1 MSDSETASTGA
12 KKRKTDNLKIH
23 SFMLTFLG
31 FLMIIIFMVLIMNK
45 KMTPLTAL
53 VIVPVI
59 IALFAGFGPELGDMM
74 KNGVKEIAL
83 TGVMLIFAILY
94 FSLMIDTG
102 LFEPLVNIIL
112 KTVGDN
118 PVKTTIGTAILT
130 TLVSLDGD
138 GSSTY
143 IIVVAAMLPLYKKQG
158 LNPLI
163 LTCIIMLAGG
173 IMNILPWGGPTAR
186 VMSSLKLGH
195 TEIFVP
201 MIPIMVL
208 GIIWV
213 IFVAY
218 ILGLREKRRIAKHG
232 KYTKYSNN
240 DIIGESDPKLLRP
253 KLIWVNLGLTLILL
267 TVMILDIVPLG
278 IAFMIAF
285 CIASVI
291 NYPKL
296 KDQQKIMSKH
306 AGNALS
312 VAGMIF
318 GAGIFTGILNGS
330 GIMQA
335 MGNSMIEIIP
345 KSWGGSLNII
355 TAVFSVPLTFFL
367 TNDAYYFGIL
377 PIITATGHQ
386 LGIPPDVLGR
396 ASLVGQASHL
406 LSPLVPSTY
415 LLVSLAGVEFSDHL
429 KYTLKWAIGSS
440 IVMLLGAL
448 LLGII

>member
-1 MSDSETASTGA
+1 
-12 KKRKTDNLKIH
+12 
-23 SFMLTFLG
+23 
-31 FLMIIIFMVLIMNK
+31 MILIMNK

-53 VIVPVI
+53 VIVPVA
-59 IALFAGFGPELGDMM
+59 IALIAGFGPQLGDMM

-112 KTVGDN
+112 KAVGDN
-118 PVKTTIGTAILT
+118 PVKTTIGTAVLT
-130 TLVSLDGD
+130 ALVSLDGD

-143 IIVVAAMLPLYKKQG
+143 LIVVAAMLPLYKKQG
-158 LNPLI
+158 MNPLI
-163 LTCIIMLAGG
+163 LTCIIMLAGQ

-201 MIPIMVL
+201 MIPIMAI
-208 GIIWV
+208 GILWV

-218 ILGLREKRRIAKHG
+218 ILGRREKIRIAKHG
-232 KYTKYSNN
+232 KFTRYNSN
-240 DIIGESDPKLLRP
+240 DIIGEADPSLRRP
-253 KLIWVNLGLTLILL
+253 KLILINLALTVTLL
-267 TVMILDIVPLG
+267 VVMILDIVPLG

-285 CIASVI
+285 CIASII

-296 KDQQKIMSKH
+296 KDQQKIISKH

-335 MGNSMIEIIP
+335 MGNSMIEIVP
-345 KSWGGSLNII
+345 KSWGGYMNIV
-355 TAVFSVPLTFFL
+355 TALFSIPFTFFL
-367 TNDAYYFGIL
+367 SNDAYYFGIL
-377 PIITATGHQ
+377 PIIVATGHE
-386 LGIPPDVLGR
+386 LGIAPEILGR
-396 ASLVGQASHL
+396 ASLIGQGSHL

-429 KYTLKWAIGSS
+429 KYTLKWALGSS
-440 IVMLLGAL
+440 IIMLVSAL
-448 LLGII
+448 ILGII

>member
-1 MSDSETASTGA
+1 
-12 KKRKTDNLKIH
+12 
-23 SFMLTFLG
+23 MLTILG
-31 FLMIIIFMVLIMNK
+31 FLMIVIFMVLIMNK

-53 VIVPVI
+53 ILVPVL
-59 IALFAGFGPELGDMM
+59 IAVIAGFGPDLGGMM
-74 KNGVKEIAL
+74 KDGVKEIAL

-102 LFEPLVNIIL
+102 LFEPLVNVIL
-112 KTVGDN
+112 KAVGDN

-158 LNPLI
+158 MNPLV
-163 LTCIIMLAGG
+163 LTCIVMLAGG

-201 MIPIMVL
+201 MIPVMLIGLV
-208 GIIWV
+208 WV
-213 IFVAY
+213 FFVAY
-218 ILGLREKRRIAKHG
+218 ILGVKEKKKIAKHG
-232 KYTKYSNN
+232 KYTNYSKL
-240 DIIGESDPKLLRP
+240 DIVGDKDAALLRP
-253 KLIWVNLGLTLILL
+253 KFLLINLILTIILL
-267 TVMILDIVPLG
+267 TVMILDIIPLG

-285 CIASVI
+285 CIASII

-296 KDQQKIMSKH
+296 KDQQKIISKH

-318 GAGIFTGILNGS
+318 GAGIFTGILNGT
-330 GIMQA
+330 GIMHA
-335 MGNSMIEIIP
+335 MGNSIIEIIP

-355 TAVFSVPLTFFL
+355 TAIFSVPLTFFL

-377 PIITATGHQ
+377 PIITATGDQ
-386 LGIPPDVLGR
+386 LGISPDILGR

-429 KYTLKWAIGSS
+429 KFTLKWAIGSS

-448 LLGII
+448 ALSII

>member
-1 MSDSETASTGA
+1 
-12 KKRKTDNLKIH
+12 
-23 SFMLTFLG
+23 MLTFLG
-31 FLMIIIFMVLIMNK
+31 FLMILIFMVLIMNK

-53 VIVPVI
+53 VIVPVT

-112 KTVGDN
+112 KAVGDN
-118 PVKTTIGTAILT
+118 PIKTTIGTAVLT
-130 TLVSLDGD
+130 ALVSLDGD
-138 GSSTY
+138 GSSTDL
-143 IIVVAAMLPLYKKQG
+143 IVVAAMLPLYKKQG
-158 LNPLI
+158 MNPLI
-163 LTCIIMLAGG
+163 LTCIIMLAGQ

-201 MIPIMVL
+201 MIPIMAI
-208 GIIWV
+208 GILWV

-218 ILGLREKRRIAKHG
+218 ILGRKEKTRIAKHG
-232 KYTKYSNN
+232 KFTNYNSN
-240 DIIGESDPKLLRP
+240 DIIGEADPKLRRP
-253 KLIWVNLGLTLILL
+253 KLILINLALTITLL
-267 TVMILDIVPLG
+267 VVMILDVVPLG

-285 CIASVI
+285 CLASII

-296 KDQQKIMSKH
+296 KDQQKIISKH

-335 MGNSMIEIIP
+335 MGNSMIEIVP
-345 KSWGGSLNII
+345 KSWGGYLNIV
-355 TAVFSVPLTFFL
+355 TALFSIPLTFFL
-367 TNDAYYFGIL
+367 SNDAYYFGIL
-377 PIITATGHQ
+377 PIIVATGHQ
-386 LGIPPDVLGR
+386 LGISPEILGR
-396 ASLVGQASHL
+396 ASLIGQGSHL

-429 KYTLKWAIGSS
+429 KYTLKWALVSS
-440 IVMLLGAL
+440 IVMLLAAL
-448 LLGII
+448 ILGVI

>member
-1 MSDSETASTGA
+1 
-12 KKRKTDNLKIH
+12 
-23 SFMLTFLG
+23 MLTFLG
-31 FLMIIIFMVLIMNK
+31 FLMIFIFMILIMNK

-53 VIVPVI
+53 VIVPVT
-59 IALFAGFGPELGDMM
+59 IALFAGFGPQLGDMM

-112 KTVGDN
+112 KAVGDN
-118 PVKTTIGTAILT
+118 PIKTTIGTAVLT
-130 TLVSLDGD
+130 ALVSLDGD

-143 IIVVAAMLPLYKKQG
+143 LIVVAAMLPLYKKQG
-158 LNPLI
+158 MNPLI
-163 LTCIIMLAGG
+163 LTCIIMLAGQ

-201 MIPIMVL
+201 MIPIMAI
-208 GIIWV
+208 GILWV

-218 ILGLREKRRIAKHG
+218 ILGRREKIRIAKHG
-232 KYTKYSNN
+232 KFTGYNSN
-240 DIIGESDPKLLRP
+240 DIIGEADPALRRP
-253 KLIWVNLGLTLILL
+253 KLILINLTLTITLL
-267 TVMILDIVPLG
+267 VVMILDIVPLG

-285 CIASVI
+285 CIASII

-296 KDQQKIMSKH
+296 KDQQKIISKH

-335 MGNSMIEIIP
+335 MGNSMIEIVP
-345 KSWGGSLNII
+345 KSWGGYMNIV
-355 TAVFSVPLTFFL
+355 TALFSIPFTFFL
-367 TNDAYYFGIL
+367 SNDAYYFGIL
-377 PIITATGHQ
+377 PIIVATGHQ
-386 LGIPPDVLGR
+386 LGISPEILGR
-396 ASLVGQASHL
+396 ASLIGQGSHL

-429 KYTLKWAIGSS
+429 KYTLKWALGSS
-440 IVMLLGAL
+440 VIMLLSAL
-448 LLGII
+448 ILGII

>member
-1 MSDSETASTGA
+1 
-12 KKRKTDNLKIH
+12 
-23 SFMLTFLG
+23 
-31 FLMIIIFMVLIMNK
+31 MILIMNK

-53 VIVPVI
+53 VIVPVT
-59 IALFAGFGPELGDMM
+59 IALFAGFGPQLGDMM

-112 KTVGDN
+112 KAVGDN
-118 PVKTTIGTAILT
+118 PIKTTIGTAVLT
-130 TLVSLDGD
+130 ALVSLDGD

-143 IIVVAAMLPLYKKQG
+143 LIVVAAMLPLYKKQG
-158 LNPLI
+158 MNPLI
-163 LTCIIMLAGG
+163 LTCIIMLAGQ

-201 MIPIMVL
+201 MIPIMAI
-208 GIIWV
+208 GILWV

-218 ILGLREKRRIAKHG
+218 ILGRREKIRIAKHG
-232 KYTKYSNN
+232 KFTRYNSN
-240 DIIGESDPKLLRP
+240 DIIGEADPSLRRP
-253 KLIWVNLGLTLILL
+253 KLILINLALTITLL
-267 TVMILDIVPLG
+267 VVMILDIVPLG

-285 CIASVI
+285 CIASII

-296 KDQQKIMSKH
+296 KDQQKIISKH

-335 MGNSMIEIIP
+335 MGNSMIEIVP
-345 KSWGGSLNII
+345 KSWGGYMNIV
-355 TAVFSVPLTFFL
+355 TALFSIPFTFFL
-367 TNDAYYFGIL
+367 SNDAYYFGIL
-377 PIITATGHQ
+377 PIIIATGHQ
-386 LGIPPDVLGR
+386 LGISPEILGR
-396 ASLVGQASHL
+396 ASLIGQGSHL

-429 KYTLKWAIGSS
+429 KYTLKWALGSS
-440 IVMLLGAL
+440 VIMLLSAL
-448 LLGII
+448 VLGII

>member
-1 MSDSETASTGA
+1 
-12 KKRKTDNLKIH
+12 
-23 SFMLTFLG
+23 MLTFLG
-31 FLMIIIFMVLIMNK
+31 FVMILIFMVLIMNK

-53 VIVPVI
+53 VIVPVTV
-59 IALFAGFGPELGDMM
+59 ALFAGFAPELGEMM

-112 KTVGDN
+112 KAVGDN
-118 PVKTTIGTAILT
+118 PIKTTIGTAILT
-130 TLVSLDGD
+130 ALVSLDGD

-143 IIVVAAMLPLYKKQG
+143 LIVVAAMLPLYKRQG
-158 LNPLI
+158 MNPLV
-163 LTCIIMLAGG
+163 LTCIIMLAGQ

-201 MIPIMVL
+201 MIPIMAI
-208 GIIWV
+208 GILWV

-218 ILGLREKRRIAKHG
+218 ILGRREKIRIAKHG
-232 KYTKYSNN
+232 KFTNYNSN
-240 DIIGESDPKLLRP
+240 DIIGEVDLKLRRP
-253 KLIWVNLGLTLILL
+253 KLILINLALTVALL
-267 TVMILDIVPLG
+267 VVMILDIVPLG

-285 CIASVI
+285 CIASII

-296 KDQQKIMSKH
+296 KDQQKIISKH

-335 MGNSMIEIIP
+335 MGNSMIEIVP
-345 KSWGGSLNII
+345 KSWGGYLNIV
-355 TAVFSVPLTFFL
+355 TALFSIPLTFFL
-367 TNDAYYFGIL
+367 SNDAYYFGIL
-377 PIITATGHQ
+377 PIIVATGHQ
-386 LGIPPDVLGR
+386 LGISPEILGR
-396 ASLVGQASHL
+396 ASLIGQGSHL

-429 KYTLKWAIGSS
+429 KYTLKWALGSS
-440 IVMLLGAL
+440 IVMLLAGL
-448 LLGII
+448 ILGVI

>member
-1 MSDSETASTGA
+1 
-12 KKRKTDNLKIH
+12 
-23 SFMLTFLG
+23 MLTFLG
-31 FLMIIIFMVLIMNK
+31 FLMIFIFMILIMNK

-53 VIVPVI
+53 VIVPVT
-59 IALFAGFGPELGDMM
+59 IALFAGFGPQLGDMM

-112 KTVGDN
+112 KAVGDN
-118 PVKTTIGTAILT
+118 PIKTTIGTAVLT
-130 TLVSLDGD
+130 ALVSLDGD

-143 IIVVAAMLPLYKKQG
+143 LIVVAAMLPLYKKQG
-158 LNPLI
+158 MNPLI
-163 LTCIIMLAGG
+163 LTCIIMLAGQ

-201 MIPIMVL
+201 MIPIMAI
-208 GIIWV
+208 GILWV

-218 ILGLREKRRIAKHG
+218 ILGRREKIRIAKHG
-232 KYTKYSNN
+232 KFTRYNSN
-240 DIIGESDPKLLRP
+240 DIIGEADPSLRRP
-253 KLIWVNLGLTLILL
+253 KLILINLALTITLL
-267 TVMILDIVPLG
+267 VVMILDIVPLG

-285 CIASVI
+285 CIASII

-296 KDQQKIMSKH
+296 KDQQKIISKH

-335 MGNSMIEIIP
+335 MGNSMIEIVP
-345 KSWGGSLNII
+345 KSWGGYMNIV
-355 TAVFSVPLTFFL
+355 TALFSIPFTFFL
-367 TNDAYYFGIL
+367 SNDAYYFGIL
-377 PIITATGHQ
+377 PIIVATGHQ
-386 LGIPPDVLGR
+386 LGISPEILGR
-396 ASLVGQASHL
+396 ASLIGQGSHL

-429 KYTLKWAIGSS
+429 KYTLRWALGSS
-440 IVMLLGAL
+440 VIMLLSAL
-448 LLGII
+448 VLGII

>member
-1 MSDSETASTGA
+1 
-12 KKRKTDNLKIH
+12 
-23 SFMLTFLG
+23 MLTILG
-31 FLMIIIFMVLIMNK
+31 FSMIVIFMVLIMYK

-53 VIVPVI
+53 VLVPVI
-59 IALFAGFGPELGDMM
+59 IAVAAGYSSELGEMT
-74 KNGVKEIAL
+74 KTGIKEIAM
-83 TGVMLIFAILY
+83 TGVMLIFAILF
-94 FSLMIDTG
+94 FSLMIDTW
-102 LFEPLVNIIL
+102 LFEPLVNVIL
-112 KTVGDN
+112 KAVGDN
-118 PVKTTIGTAILT
+118 PVKTTVGTAILT

-158 LNPLI
+158 MNPLI
-163 LTCIIMLAGG
+163 LTCIVMLAGG

-186 VMSSLKLGH
+186 VMSSLKLSH

-201 MIPIMVL
+201 MIPIMFI
-208 GIIWV
+208 GILWV
-213 IFVAY
+213 ILVAY
-218 ILGLREKRRIAKHG
+218 ILGVQEKKKIARYG
-232 KYTKYSNN
+232 KYTQYSSN
-240 DIIGESDPKLLRP
+240 DIIGDNNPKLLRP
-253 KLIWVNLGLTLILL
+253 KLLWINFALTVTLL
-267 TVMILDIVPLG
+267 VVMILDLIPLA
-278 IAFMIAF
+278 IAFMLAF
-285 CIASVI
+285 CLAAVI

-296 KDQQKIMSKH
+296 KDQQKIVTKH

-318 GAGIFTGILNGS
+318 AAGIFTGILNGT

-335 MGNSMIEIIP
+335 MGNSIIGIVP
-345 KSWGGSLNII
+345 ESWGGFLNII

-377 PIITATGHQ
+377 PIITSTGAQ

-440 IVMLLGAL
+440 IVMLVSALILGV
-448 LLGII
+448 I

>member
-1 MSDSETASTGA
+1 
-12 KKRKTDNLKIH
+12 
-23 SFMLTFLG
+23 MLTFLG
-31 FLMIIIFMVLIMNK
+31 FLMIVIFMLLIMLK
-45 KMTPLTAL
+45 KMTPITAL
-53 VIVPVI
+53 VIIPVTV
-59 IALFAGFGPELGDMM
+59 ALLAGFGPDLGEMM

-83 TGVMLIFAILY
+83 TGVMLLFAILY

-112 KTVGDN
+112 KAVGDN
-118 PVKTTIGTAILT
+118 PVKTTLGTAILT

-158 LNPLI
+158 INPLV
-163 LTCIIMLAGG
+163 LTCIVMLAGG

-201 MIPIMVL
+201 MIPIMAIGICWVL
-208 GIIWV
+208 I
-213 IFVAY
+213 VAY
-218 ILGLREKRRIAKHG
+218 ILGVREKRRIAKQG
-232 KYTKYSNN
+232 KFKKYANTGIAG
-240 DIIGESDPKLLRP
+240 DLDPALLRP
-253 KLIWVNLGLTLILL
+253 KLIWINLLLTLSLL
-267 TVMILDIVPLG
+267 VVMILDIAPLG
-278 IAFMIAF
+278 IAFMVAF

-296 KDQQKIMSKH
+296 KDQQKIMAKH

-318 GAGIFTGILNGS
+318 GAGIFTGILNGT

-335 MGNSMIEIIP
+335 MGNSMIGIVP
-345 KSWGGSLNII
+345 KGWGMQLSII
-355 TAVFSVPLTFFL
+355 TAIFSVPLTFFL

-377 PIITATGHQ
+377 PIVAATGHK
-386 LGIPPDVLGR
+386 LGIPADILGR

-415 LLVSLAGVEFSDHL
+415 LLVSLAGVHYADHL
-429 KYTLKWAIGSS
+429 RYTLKWAIGSS
-440 IVMLLGAL
+440 VVMLLAAVM
-448 LLGII
+448 LGTI

>member
-1 MSDSETASTGA
+1 
-12 KKRKTDNLKIH
+12 
-23 SFMLTFLG
+23 MLTFLG
-31 FLMIIIFMVLIMNK
+31 FLMILIFMVLIMNK

-53 VIVPVI
+53 VIVPVT
-59 IALFAGFGPELGDMM
+59 IALFAGFGPELGEMM

-112 KTVGDN
+112 KAVGDN
-118 PVKTTIGTAILT
+118 PIKTTIGTAILT
-130 TLVSLDGD
+130 ALVSLDGD

-143 IIVVAAMLPLYKKQG
+143 LIVVAAMLPLYKKQG
-158 LNPLI
+158 MNPLV
-163 LTCIIMLAGG
+163 LTCIIMLAGQ

-201 MIPIMVL
+201 MIPIMAI
-208 GIIWV
+208 GILWV

-218 ILGLREKRRIAKHG
+218 ILGRREKIRIAKHG
-232 KYTKYSNN
+232 KYNNYNSN
-240 DIIGESDPKLLRP
+240 DIIGEVDPKLRRP
-253 KLIWVNLGLTLILL
+253 KLILINLALTITLL
-267 TVMILDIVPLG
+267 VVMILDIVPLG

-285 CIASVI
+285 CIASII

-296 KDQQKIMSKH
+296 KDQQKIISKH

-335 MGNSMIEIIP
+335 MGNSMIEIVP
-345 KSWGGSLNII
+345 KSWGGYMNVI
-355 TAVFSVPLTFFL
+355 TALFSIPLTFFL
-367 TNDAYYFGIL
+367 SNDAYYFGIL
-377 PIITATGHQ
+377 PIIVATGHQ
-386 LGIPPDVLGR
+386 LGISPEILGR
-396 ASLVGQASHL
+396 ASLIGQGSHL

-415 LLVSLAGVEFSDHL
+415 LLVALAGVEFSDHL
-429 KYTLKWAIGSS
+429 KYTLKWALGSS
-440 IVMLLGAL
+440 IVMLIAALILGV
-448 LLGII
+448 I

>member
-1 MSDSETASTGA
+1 
-12 KKRKTDNLKIH
+12 
-23 SFMLTFLG
+23 MLTLLG

-53 VIVPVI
+53 VIVPVT
-59 IALFAGFGPELGDMM
+59 IALFAGFGPQLGEMM

-112 KTVGDN
+112 KAVGDN
-118 PVKTTIGTAILT
+118 PIKTTIGTAVLT
-130 TLVSLDGD
+130 ALVSLDGD

-143 IIVVAAMLPLYKKQG
+143 LIVVAAMLPLYKKQG
-158 LNPLI
+158 INPLI
-163 LTCIIMLAGG
+163 LTCIIMLAGQ

-201 MIPIMVL
+201 MIPIMAI
-208 GIIWV
+208 GILWV

-218 ILGLREKRRIAKHG
+218 ILGRREKIRIAKHG
-232 KYTKYSNN
+232 KFTNYNSN
-240 DIIGESDPKLLRP
+240 DIIGEVDPKLRRP
-253 KLIWVNLGLTLILL
+253 KLILINLALTIILL
-267 TVMILDIVPLG
+267 VVMILDIVPLG

-285 CIASVI
+285 CIASII

-296 KDQQKIMSKH
+296 KDQQKIISKH

-335 MGNSMIEIIP
+335 MGNSMIEIVP
-345 KSWGGSLNII
+345 KSWGGYLNIV
-355 TAVFSVPLTFFL
+355 TALFSIPLTFFL
-367 TNDAYYFGIL
+367 SNDAYYFGIL
-377 PIITATGHQ
+377 PIIVATGHQ
-386 LGIPPDVLGR
+386 LAISPEILGR
-396 ASLVGQASHL
+396 ASLIGQGSHL

-429 KYTLKWAIGSS
+429 KYTLKWALGSS
-440 IVMLLGAL
+440 LVMLLAAL
-448 LLGII
+448 ILGVI

>member
-1 MSDSETASTGA
+1 
-12 KKRKTDNLKIH
+12 
-23 SFMLTFLG
+23 MLTFLG
-31 FLMIIIFMVLIMNK
+31 FLMILIFMVLIMNK

-53 VIVPVI
+53 VIVPVT

-112 KTVGDN
+112 KAVGDN
-118 PVKTTIGTAILT
+118 PIKTTIGTAILT
-130 TLVSLDGD
+130 ALVSLDGD

-143 IIVVAAMLPLYKKQG
+143 LIVVAAMLPLYKRQG
-158 LNPLI
+158 MNPLI
-163 LTCIIMLAGG
+163 LTCIIMLAGQ

-201 MIPIMVL
+201 MIPIMAI
-208 GIIWV
+208 GILWV

-218 ILGLREKRRIAKHG
+218 ILGRREKIRIEKHG
-232 KYTKYSNN
+232 KFTNYNSN
-240 DIIGESDPKLLRP
+240 DIIGEADPKLRRP
-253 KLIWVNLGLTLILL
+253 KLILINLALTITLL
-267 TVMILDIVPLG
+267 VVMILDIVPLG

-285 CIASVI
+285 CIASII

-296 KDQQKIMSKH
+296 KDQQKIISKH

-335 MGNSMIEIIP
+335 MGNSMIEIVP
-345 KSWGGSLNII
+345 KSWGGYLNIV
-355 TAVFSVPLTFFL
+355 TALFSIPLTFFL
-367 TNDAYYFGIL
+367 SNDAYYFGIL
-377 PIITATGHQ
+377 PIIVATGHQ
-386 LGIPPDVLGR
+386 LGISPEILGR
-396 ASLVGQASHL
+396 ASLIGQGSHL

-429 KYTLKWAIGSS
+429 KYTLKWALGSS
-440 IVMLLGAL
+440 IVMLLAAL
-448 LLGII
+448 ILGVI

>member
-1 MSDSETASTGA
+1 
-12 KKRKTDNLKIH
+12 
-23 SFMLTFLG
+23 
-31 FLMIIIFMVLIMNK
+31 MIIIFMVLIMNK
-45 KMTPLTAL
+45 KMTPITAL
-53 VIVPVI
+53 VIVPVV

-118 PVKTTIGTAILT
+118 PIKTTIGTAVLT
-130 TLVSLDGD
+130 ALVSLDGD

-143 IIVVAAMLPLYKKQG
+143 LIVVAAMLPLYKKQG
-158 LNPLI
+158 MNPLV
-163 LTCIIMLAGG
+163 LTCIIMLAGQ

-201 MIPIMVL
+201 MIPIMAI
-208 GIIWV
+208 GIGWV

-218 ILGLREKRRIAKHG
+218 ILGRREKIRIAKHG
-232 KYTKYSNN
+232 KYTNYNTN
-240 DIIGESDPKLLRP
+240 DIIGEVDLKLRRP
-253 KLIWVNLGLTLILL
+253 KLILINLALTITLL
-267 TVMILDIVPLG
+267 VVMILDLVPLG

-285 CIASVI
+285 CIASII

-296 KDQQKIMSKH
+296 KDQQKIVSKH

-330 GIMQA
+330 GIMHA
-335 MGNSMIEIIP
+335 MGNSMIEIVP
-345 KSWGGSLNII
+345 KSWGGYLNIV
-355 TAVFSVPLTFFL
+355 TAIFSIPFTFFL
-367 TNDAYYFGIL
+367 SNDAYYFGIL
-377 PIITATGHQ
+377 PIIVATGHQ
-386 LGIPPDVLGR
+386 LGISPEILGR
-396 ASLVGQASHL
+396 ASLIGQGSHL

-429 KYTLKWAIGSS
+429 KYTLKWALGSS
-440 IVMLLGAL
+440 VVMLLAAL
-448 LLGII
+448 ILGII

>member
-1 MSDSETASTGA
+1 
-12 KKRKTDNLKIH
+12 
-23 SFMLTFLG
+23 
-31 FLMIIIFMVLIMNK
+31 MILIMNK

-53 VIVPVI
+53 VIVPVT
-59 IALFAGFGPELGDMM
+59 IALFAGFGPQLGDMM

-112 KTVGDN
+112 KAVGDN
-118 PVKTTIGTAILT
+118 PIKTTIGTAVLT
-130 TLVSLDGD
+130 ALVSLDGD

-143 IIVVAAMLPLYKKQG
+143 LIVVAAMLPLYKKQG
-158 LNPLI
+158 MNPLI
-163 LTCIIMLAGG
+163 LTCIIMLAGQ

-201 MIPIMVL
+201 MIPIMAI
-208 GIIWV
+208 GILWV

-218 ILGLREKRRIAKHG
+218 ILGRREKIRIAKHG
-232 KYTKYSNN
+232 KFTRYNSN
-240 DIIGESDPKLLRP
+240 DIIGEADPSLRRP
-253 KLIWVNLGLTLILL
+253 KLILINLALTITLL
-267 TVMILDIVPLG
+267 VVMILDIVPLG

-285 CIASVI
+285 CIASII

-296 KDQQKIMSKH
+296 KDQQKIISKH

-335 MGNSMIEIIP
+335 MGNSMIEIVP
-345 KSWGGSLNII
+345 KSWGGYMNIV
-355 TAVFSVPLTFFL
+355 TALFSIPFTFFL
-367 TNDAYYFGIL
+367 SNDAYYFGIL
-377 PIITATGHQ
+377 PIIVATGHQ
-386 LGIPPDVLGR
+386 LGISPEILGR
-396 ASLVGQASHL
+396 ASLIGQGSHL

-429 KYTLKWAIGSS
+429 KYTLKWALGSS
-440 IVMLLGAL
+440 VIMLLSAL
-448 LLGII
+448 VLGII

>member
-1 MSDSETASTGA
+1 
-12 KKRKTDNLKIH
+12 
-23 SFMLTFLG
+23 MLTFLG
-31 FLMIIIFMVLIMNK
+31 FLMIFIFMILIMNK

-53 VIVPVI
+53 VIVPVT
-59 IALFAGFGPELGDMM
+59 IALFAGFGPQLGDMM

-112 KTVGDN
+112 KAVGDN
-118 PVKTTIGTAILT
+118 PIKTTIGTAVLT
-130 TLVSLDGD
+130 ALVSLDGD

-143 IIVVAAMLPLYKKQG
+143 LIVVAAMLPLYKKQG
-158 LNPLI
+158 MNPLI
-163 LTCIIMLAGG
+163 LTCIIMLAGQ

-201 MIPIMVL
+201 MIPIMAI
-208 GIIWV
+208 GILWV

-218 ILGLREKRRIAKHG
+218 ILGRREKIRIAKHG
-232 KYTKYSNN
+232 KFTNYNSN
-240 DIIGESDPKLLRP
+240 DIIGEADPSLRRP
-253 KLIWVNLGLTLILL
+253 KLILINLALTITLL
-267 TVMILDIVPLG
+267 VVMILDIVPLG

-285 CIASVI
+285 CIASII

-296 KDQQKIMSKH
+296 KDQQKIISKH

-335 MGNSMIEIIP
+335 MGNSMIEIVP
-345 KSWGGSLNII
+345 KSWGGYMNIV
-355 TAVFSVPLTFFL
+355 TALFSIPFTFFL
-367 TNDAYYFGIL
+367 SNDAYYFGIL
-377 PIITATGHQ
+377 PIIVATGHQ
-386 LGIPPDVLGR
+386 LGISPEILGR
-396 ASLVGQASHL
+396 ASLIGQGSHL

-429 KYTLKWAIGSS
+429 KYTLKWALGSS
-440 IVMLLGAL
+440 VIMLLSAL
-448 LLGII
+448 VLGII

>member
-1 MSDSETASTGA
+1 
-12 KKRKTDNLKIH
+12 
-23 SFMLTFLG
+23 MLTFLG
-31 FLMIIIFMVLIMNK
+31 FLMILIFMVLIMNK

-53 VIVPVI
+53 VIVPVT

-112 KTVGDN
+112 KAVGDN
-118 PVKTTIGTAILT
+118 PIKTTIGTAVLT
-130 TLVSLDGD
+130 ALVSLDGD

-143 IIVVAAMLPLYKKQG
+143 LIVVAAMLPLYKRQG
-158 LNPLI
+158 MNPLI
-163 LTCIIMLAGG
+163 LTCIIMLAGQ

-201 MIPIMVL
+201 MIPIMAI
-208 GIIWV
+208 GILWV

-218 ILGLREKRRIAKHG
+218 ILGRREKIRIAKHG
-232 KYTKYSNN
+232 KFTNYNSN
-240 DIIGESDPKLLRP
+240 DIIGEVDPKLRRP
-253 KLIWVNLGLTLILL
+253 KLILINLALTIALL
-267 TVMILDIVPLG
+267 VVMILDIVPLG

-285 CIASVI
+285 CLASII

-296 KDQQKIMSKH
+296 KDQQKIISKH

-335 MGNSMIEIIP
+335 MGNSMIEIVP
-345 KSWGGSLNII
+345 KSWGGYLNIV
-355 TAVFSVPLTFFL
+355 TALFSIPLTFFL
-367 TNDAYYFGIL
+367 SNDAYYFGIL
-377 PIITATGHQ
+377 PIIVATGHQ
-386 LGIPPDVLGR
+386 LGISPEILGR
-396 ASLVGQASHL
+396 ASLIGQGSHL

-429 KYTLKWAIGSS
+429 KYTLKWALGSS
-440 IVMLLGAL
+440 IVMLLAAL
-448 LLGII
+448 ILGVI

>member
-1 MSDSETASTGA
+1 
-12 KKRKTDNLKIH
+12 
-23 SFMLTFLG
+23 MLTFLG
-31 FLMIIIFMVLIMNK
+31 FLMIFIFMILIMNK

-53 VIVPVI
+53 VIVPVT
-59 IALFAGFGPELGDMM
+59 IALFAGFGPQLGDMM

-112 KTVGDN
+112 KAVGDN
-118 PVKTTIGTAILT
+118 PIKTTIGTAVLT
-130 TLVSLDGD
+130 ALVSLDGD

-143 IIVVAAMLPLYKKQG
+143 LIVVAAMLPLYKRQG
-158 LNPLI
+158 MNPLI
-163 LTCIIMLAGG
+163 LTCIIMLAGQ

-201 MIPIMVL
+201 MIPIMAI
-208 GIIWV
+208 GILWV

-218 ILGLREKRRIAKHG
+218 ILGRREKNRIARHG
-232 KYTKYSNN
+232 KFTGYNNN
-240 DIIGESDPKLLRP
+240 DIIGEADPALRRP
-253 KLIWVNLGLTLILL
+253 KLILINLALTITLL
-267 TVMILDIVPLG
+267 VVMILDIVPLG

-285 CIASVI
+285 CIASII

-296 KDQQKIMSKH
+296 KDQQKIISKH

-335 MGNSMIEIIP
+335 MGNSMIEIVP
-345 KSWGGSLNII
+345 KSWGGYMNIV
-355 TAVFSVPLTFFL
+355 TALFSIPFTFFL
-367 TNDAYYFGIL
+367 SNDAYYFGIL
-377 PIITATGHQ
+377 PIIVATGHQ
-386 LGIPPDVLGR
+386 LGISPEILGR
-396 ASLVGQASHL
+396 ASLIGQGSHL

-429 KYTLKWAIGSS
+429 KYTLKWALGSS
-440 IVMLLGAL
+440 VIMLLSAL
-448 LLGII
+448 ILGII

>member
-1 MSDSETASTGA
+1 
-12 KKRKTDNLKIH
+12 
-23 SFMLTFLG
+23 MLTFLG
-31 FLMIIIFMVLIMNK
+31 FLMILIFMVLIMNK

-53 VIVPVI
+53 VIVPVT

-112 KTVGDN
+112 KAVGDN
-118 PVKTTIGTAILT
+118 PIKTTIGTAVLT
-130 TLVSLDGD
+130 ALVSLDGD

-143 IIVVAAMLPLYKKQG
+143 LIVVAAMLPLYKRQG
-158 LNPLI
+158 MNPLI
-163 LTCIIMLAGG
+163 LTCIIMLAGQ

-201 MIPIMVL
+201 MIPIMAI
-208 GIIWV
+208 GILWV

-218 ILGLREKRRIAKHG
+218 ILGRREKIRIAKHG
-232 KYTKYSNN
+232 KFTNYNSN
-240 DIIGESDPKLLRP
+240 DIIGEVDPKLRRP
-253 KLIWVNLGLTLILL
+253 KLILINLALTIALLI
-267 TVMILDIVPLG
+267 VMILDIVPLG

-285 CIASVI
+285 CLASII

-296 KDQQKIMSKH
+296 KDQQKIISKH

-335 MGNSMIEIIP
+335 MGNSMIEIVP
-345 KSWGGSLNII
+345 KSWGGYLNIV
-355 TAVFSVPLTFFL
+355 TALFSIPLTFFL
-367 TNDAYYFGIL
+367 SNDAYYFGIL
-377 PIITATGHQ
+377 PIIVATGHQ
-386 LGIPPDVLGR
+386 LGISPEILGR
-396 ASLVGQASHL
+396 ASLIGQGSHL

-429 KYTLKWAIGSS
+429 KYTLKWALGSS
-440 IVMLLGAL
+440 IVMLLAAL
-448 LLGII
+448 ILGVI

>member
-1 MSDSETASTGA
+1 
-12 KKRKTDNLKIH
+12 
-23 SFMLTFLG
+23 MLTFLG
-31 FLMIIIFMVLIMNK
+31 FLMILIFMVLIMNK

-53 VIVPVI
+53 VIVPVT

-112 KTVGDN
+112 KAVGDN
-118 PVKTTIGTAILT
+118 PIKTTIGTAVLT
-130 TLVSLDGD
+130 ALVSLDGD

-143 IIVVAAMLPLYKKQG
+143 LIVVAAMLPLYKKQG
-158 LNPLI
+158 MNPLI
-163 LTCIIMLAGG
+163 LTCIIMLAGQ

-201 MIPIMVL
+201 MIPIMAI
-208 GIIWV
+208 GILWV

-218 ILGLREKRRIAKHG
+218 ILGRREKIRIAKHG
-232 KYTKYSNN
+232 KFTNYNSN
-240 DIIGESDPKLLRP
+240 DIIGEADPKLRRP
-253 KLIWVNLGLTLILL
+253 KLILINLSLTITLL
-267 TVMILDIVPLG
+267 VVMILDVVPLG

-285 CIASVI
+285 CLASII

-296 KDQQKIMSKH
+296 KDQQKIISKH

-335 MGNSMIEIIP
+335 MGNSMIEIVP
-345 KSWGGSLNII
+345 KSWGGYLNIV
-355 TAVFSVPLTFFL
+355 TALFSIPLTFFL
-367 TNDAYYFGIL
+367 SNDAYYFGIL
-377 PIITATGHQ
+377 PIIVATGHQ
-386 LGIPPDVLGR
+386 LGISPEILGR
-396 ASLVGQASHL
+396 ASLIGQGSHL

-429 KYTLKWAIGSS
+429 KYTLKWALGSS
-440 IVMLLGAL
+440 IVMLLAAL
-448 LLGII
+448 ILGVI

>member
-1 MSDSETASTGA
+1 
-12 KKRKTDNLKIH
+12 
-23 SFMLTFLG
+23 MLTFLG
-31 FLMIIIFMVLIMNK
+31 FLMIFIFMILIMNK

-53 VIVPVI
+53 VIVPVA
-59 IALFAGFGPELGDMM
+59 IALIAGFGPQLGDMM

-112 KTVGDN
+112 KAVGDN
-118 PVKTTIGTAILT
+118 PVKTTIGTAVLT
-130 TLVSLDGD
+130 ALVSLDGD

-143 IIVVAAMLPLYKKQG
+143 LIVVAAMLPLYKKQG
-158 LNPLI
+158 MNPLI
-163 LTCIIMLAGG
+163 LTCIIMLAGQ

-201 MIPIMVL
+201 MIPIMAI
-208 GIIWV
+208 GILWV

-218 ILGLREKRRIAKHG
+218 ILGRREKIRIAKHG
-232 KYTKYSNN
+232 KFTRYNSN
-240 DIIGESDPKLLRP
+240 DIIGEADPALRRP
-253 KLIWVNLGLTLILL
+253 KLILINLALTVTLL
-267 TVMILDIVPLG
+267 VVMILDIVPLG

-285 CIASVI
+285 CIASII

-296 KDQQKIMSKH
+296 KDQQKIISKH

-335 MGNSMIEIIP
+335 MGNSMIEIVP
-345 KSWGGSLNII
+345 KSWGGYMNVI
-355 TAVFSVPLTFFL
+355 TALFSIPFTFFL
-367 TNDAYYFGIL
+367 SNDAYYFGIL
-377 PIITATGHQ
+377 PIIVATGHE
-386 LGIPPDVLGR
+386 LGIAPEILGR
-396 ASLVGQASHL
+396 ASLIGQGSHL

-429 KYTLKWAIGSS
+429 KYTLKWALGSS
-440 IVMLLGAL
+440 IIMLVSAL
-448 LLGII
+448 ILGII

>member
-1 MSDSETASTGA
+1 
-12 KKRKTDNLKIH
+12 
-23 SFMLTFLG
+23 MLTFLG
-31 FLMIIIFMVLIMNK
+31 FLMILIFMVLIMNK

-53 VIVPVI
+53 VIVPVTV
-59 IALFAGFGPELGDMM
+59 ALFAGFGPELGEMM

-102 LFEPLVNIIL
+102 LFEPLVDIIL
-112 KTVGDN
+112 KAVGDN
-118 PVKTTIGTAILT
+118 PIKTTIGTAVLT
-130 TLVSLDGD
+130 ALVSLDGD

-143 IIVVAAMLPLYKKQG
+143 LIVVAAMLPLYKRQG
-158 LNPLI
+158 MNPLI
-163 LTCIIMLAGG
+163 LTCIIMLAGQ

-201 MIPIMVL
+201 MIPIMAI
-208 GIIWV
+208 GILWV

-218 ILGLREKRRIAKHG
+218 ILGRREKIRIAKHG
-232 KYTKYSNN
+232 KFTNYNSN
-240 DIIGESDPKLLRP
+240 DIIGEVDLKLRRP
-253 KLIWVNLGLTLILL
+253 KLILINLALTIALL
-267 TVMILDIVPLG
+267 VVMILDIVPLG

-285 CIASVI
+285 CIASII

-296 KDQQKIMSKH
+296 KDQQKIISKH

-335 MGNSMIEIIP
+335 MGNSMIEIVP
-345 KSWGGSLNII
+345 KSWGGYMNIV
-355 TAVFSVPLTFFL
+355 TAAFSIPLTFFL
-367 TNDAYYFGIL
+367 SNDAYYFGIL
-377 PIITATGHQ
+377 PIIVATGHQ
-386 LGIPPDVLGR
+386 LGISPEILGR
-396 ASLVGQASHL
+396 ASLIGQGSHL

-429 KYTLKWAIGSS
+429 KYTLKWALGSS
-440 IVMLLGAL
+440 LVMLLAAL
-448 LLGII
+448 ILGVI

>member
-1 MSDSETASTGA
+1 
-12 KKRKTDNLKIH
+12 
-23 SFMLTFLG
+23 MLTFLG
-31 FLMIIIFMVLIMNK
+31 FLMIFIFMILIMNK

-53 VIVPVI
+53 VIVPVA
-59 IALFAGFGPELGDMM
+59 IALIAGFGPQLGDMM

-112 KTVGDN
+112 KAVGDN
-118 PVKTTIGTAILT
+118 PVKTTIGTAVLT
-130 TLVSLDGD
+130 ALVSLDGD

-143 IIVVAAMLPLYKKQG
+143 LIVVAAMLPLYKKQG
-158 LNPLI
+158 MNPLI
-163 LTCIIMLAGG
+163 LTCIIMLAGQ

-201 MIPIMVL
+201 MIPIMAI
-208 GIIWV
+208 GILWV

-218 ILGLREKRRIAKHG
+218 ILGRREKIRIAKHG
-232 KYTKYSNN
+232 KFTRYNSN
-240 DIIGESDPKLLRP
+240 DIIGEADPALRRP
-253 KLIWVNLGLTLILL
+253 KLILINLALTVTLL
-267 TVMILDIVPLG
+267 VVMILDIVPLG

-285 CIASVI
+285 CIASII

-296 KDQQKIMSKH
+296 KDQQKIISKH

-335 MGNSMIEIIP
+335 MGNSMIEIVP
-345 KSWGGSLNII
+345 KSWGGYMNIV
-355 TAVFSVPLTFFL
+355 TALFSIPFTFFL
-367 TNDAYYFGIL
+367 SNDAYYFGIL
-377 PIITATGHQ
+377 PIIVATGHE
-386 LGIPPDVLGR
+386 LGIAPEILGR
-396 ASLVGQASHL
+396 ASLIGQGSHL

-429 KYTLKWAIGSS
+429 KYTLKWALGSS
-440 IVMLLGAL
+440 IIMLVSAL
-448 LLGII
+448 ILGII

>member
-1 MSDSETASTGA
+1 
-12 KKRKTDNLKIH
+12 
-23 SFMLTFLG
+23 MLTFLG
-31 FLMIIIFMVLIMNK
+31 FVMILIFMVLIMNK

-53 VIVPVI
+53 VVVPVTV
-59 IALFAGFGPELGDMM
+59 ALFAGFGSELGEMM

-112 KTVGDN
+112 KAVGDN
-118 PVKTTIGTAILT
+118 PIKTTIGTAILT
-130 TLVSLDGD
+130 ALVSLDGD

-143 IIVVAAMLPLYKKQG
+143 LIVVAAMLPLYKKQG
-158 LNPLI
+158 MNPLI
-163 LTCIIMLAGG
+163 LTCIIMLAGQ

-201 MIPIMVL
+201 MIPIMAI
-208 GIIWV
+208 GILWV

-218 ILGLREKRRIAKHG
+218 ILGRREKIRIAKHG
-232 KYTKYSNN
+232 KFTNYNSN
-240 DIIGESDPKLLRP
+240 DIIGEVDLKLRRP
-253 KLIWVNLGLTLILL
+253 KLIWVNLTLTVALL
-267 TVMILDIVPLG
+267 VVMILDIVPLG

-285 CIASVI
+285 CIASII

-296 KDQQKIMSKH
+296 KDQQKIISKH

-335 MGNSMIEIIP
+335 MGNSMIEIVP
-345 KSWGGSLNII
+345 KSWGGSLNIV
-355 TAVFSVPLTFFL
+355 TAAFSIPFTFFL
-367 TNDAYYFGIL
+367 SNDAYYFGIL
-377 PIITATGHQ
+377 PIIVATGHQ
-386 LGIPPDVLGR
+386 LGISPEILGR
-396 ASLVGQASHL
+396 ASLIGQGSHL

-429 KYTLKWAIGSS
+429 KYTLKWALGSS
-440 IVMLLGAL
+440 IVMLIAALILGV
-448 LLGII
+448 I

>member
-1 MSDSETASTGA
+1 
-12 KKRKTDNLKIH
+12 
-23 SFMLTFLG
+23 MLTFLG
-31 FLMIIIFMVLIMNK
+31 FLMILIFMVLIMNK

-53 VIVPVI
+53 VIVPVTV
-59 IALFAGFGPELGDMM
+59 ALFAGFGPELGEMM

-112 KTVGDN
+112 KAVGDN
-118 PVKTTIGTAILT
+118 PIKTTIGTAVLT
-130 TLVSLDGD
+130 ALVSLDGD

-143 IIVVAAMLPLYKKQG
+143 LIVVAAMLPLYKKQG
-158 LNPLI
+158 MNPLI
-163 LTCIIMLAGG
+163 LTCIIMLAGQ

-201 MIPIMVL
+201 MIPIMAI
-208 GIIWV
+208 GILWV

-218 ILGLREKRRIAKHG
+218 ILGRREKIRIAKHG
-232 KYTKYSNN
+232 KFTNYNSN
-240 DIIGESDPKLLRP
+240 DIIGEVDLKLRRP
-253 KLIWVNLGLTLILL
+253 KLILINLALTITLL
-267 TVMILDIVPLG
+267 VVMILDVVPLG

-285 CIASVI
+285 CIASII

-296 KDQQKIMSKH
+296 KDQQKIISKH

-335 MGNSMIEIIP
+335 MGNSMIEIVP
-345 KSWGGSLNII
+345 KSWGSYLNIV
-355 TAVFSVPLTFFL
+355 TAAFSIPLTFFL
-367 TNDAYYFGIL
+367 SNDAYYFGIL
-377 PIITATGHQ
+377 PIIVATGHQ
-386 LGIPPDVLGR
+386 LGISPEILGR
-396 ASLVGQASHL
+396 ASLIGQGSHL

-429 KYTLKWAIGSS
+429 KYTLKWALGSS
-440 IVMLLGAL
+440 IVMLIAALILGV
-448 LLGII
+448 I

>member
-1 MSDSETASTGA
+1 
-12 KKRKTDNLKIH
+12 
-23 SFMLTFLG
+23 MLTTLG
-31 FLMIIIFMVLIMNK
+31 FLMIAIFMVLIMTK

-53 VIVPVI
+53 VLVPVM
-59 IALFAGFGPELGDMM
+59 IAVIAGYGSELGEMT
-74 KNGVKEIAL
+74 KNGIKEIAM
-83 TGVMLIFAILY
+83 TGVMLIFAILF
-94 FSLMIDTG
+94 FSLMIDIG
-102 LFEPLVNIIL
+102 LFEPLVNLIL
-112 KTVGDN
+112 KAIGDN

-158 LNPLI
+158 MNPLI
-163 LTCIIMLAGG
+163 LTCIVMLAGG
-173 IMNILPWGGPTAR
+173 VMNILPWGGPTAR
-186 VMSSLKLGH
+186 VMSSLKLSH

-201 MIPIMVL
+201 MLPIMLIGILWVL
-208 GIIWV
+208 
-213 IFVAY
+213 FVAY
-218 ILGLREKRRIAKHG
+218 ILGVREKRRIAKHG

-240 DIIGESDPKLLRP
+240 DIGGESDPKLLRP
-253 KLIWVNLGLTLILL
+253 KLLWVNFALTIILL
-267 TVMILDIVPLG
+267 VAMILDLLPLT
-278 IAFMIAF
+278 IAFMLAF
-285 CIASVI
+285 CIAAVI
-291 NYPKL
+291 NYPQL
-296 KDQQKIMSKH
+296 KDQQKIVAKH

-318 GAGIFTGILNGS
+318 AAGIFTGIMNGT

-335 MGNSMIEIIP
+335 MGNSIIGIVP
-345 KSWGGSLNII
+345 ESWSGILNII

-377 PIITATGHQ
+377 PIIKATGAP
-386 LGIPPDVLGR
+386 LGIPADVLGR

-440 IVMLLGAL
+440 IIMLVSALILGV
-448 LLGII
+448 I

>member
-1 MSDSETASTGA
+1 
-12 KKRKTDNLKIH
+12 
-23 SFMLTFLG
+23 MLTFLG
-31 FLMIIIFMVLIMNK
+31 FLMIFIFMILIMNK

-53 VIVPVI
+53 VIVPVA
-59 IALFAGFGPELGDMM
+59 IALIAGFGPQLGDMM

-112 KTVGDN
+112 KAVGDN
-118 PVKTTIGTAILT
+118 PVKTTIGTAVLT
-130 TLVSLDGD
+130 ALVSLDGD

-143 IIVVAAMLPLYKKQG
+143 LIVVAAMLPLYKKQG
-158 LNPLI
+158 MNPLI
-163 LTCIIMLAGG
+163 LTCIIMLAGQ

-201 MIPIMVL
+201 MIPIMAI
-208 GIIWV
+208 GILWV

-218 ILGLREKRRIAKHG
+218 ILGRREKIRIAKHG
-232 KYTKYSNN
+232 KFTGYNSN
-240 DIIGESDPKLLRP
+240 DIIGEADPALRRP
-253 KLIWVNLGLTLILL
+253 KLILINLALTVTLL
-267 TVMILDIVPLG
+267 VVMILDIVPLG

-285 CIASVI
+285 CIASII

-296 KDQQKIMSKH
+296 KDQQKIISKH

-335 MGNSMIEIIP
+335 MGNSMIEIVP
-345 KSWGGSLNII
+345 KSWGGYMNIV
-355 TAVFSVPLTFFL
+355 TALFSIPFTFFL
-367 TNDAYYFGIL
+367 SNDAYYFGIL
-377 PIITATGHQ
+377 PIIVATGHE
-386 LGIPPDVLGR
+386 LGIAPEILGR
-396 ASLVGQASHL
+396 ASLIGQGSHL

-429 KYTLKWAIGSS
+429 KYTLKWALGSS
-440 IVMLLGAL
+440 IIMLVSAL
-448 LLGII
+448 ILGII

>member
-1 MSDSETASTGA
+1 
-12 KKRKTDNLKIH
+12 
-23 SFMLTFLG
+23 MLTFLG
-31 FLMIIIFMVLIMNK
+31 FLMILIFMVLIMNK

-53 VIVPVI
+53 VIVPVT

-112 KTVGDN
+112 KAVGDN
-118 PVKTTIGTAILT
+118 PIKTTIGTAILT
-130 TLVSLDGD
+130 ALVSLDGD

-143 IIVVAAMLPLYKKQG
+143 LIVVAAMLPLYKRQG
-158 LNPLI
+158 MNPLI
-163 LTCIIMLAGG
+163 LTCIIMLAGQ

-201 MIPIMVL
+201 MIPIMAI
-208 GIIWV
+208 GILWV

-218 ILGLREKRRIAKHG
+218 ILGRREKIRIAKHG
-232 KYTKYSNN
+232 KFTNYNSN
-240 DIIGESDPKLLRP
+240 DIIGEADPKLRRP
-253 KLIWVNLGLTLILL
+253 KLILINLALTITLL
-267 TVMILDIVPLG
+267 VVMILDIVPLG

-285 CIASVI
+285 CIASII

-296 KDQQKIMSKH
+296 KDQQKIISKH

-335 MGNSMIEIIP
+335 MGNSMIEIVP
-345 KSWGGSLNII
+345 KSWGGYLNIV
-355 TAVFSVPLTFFL
+355 TALFSIPLTFFL
-367 TNDAYYFGIL
+367 SNDAYYFGIL
-377 PIITATGHQ
+377 PIIVTTGHQ
-386 LGIPPDVLGR
+386 LGISPEILGR
-396 ASLVGQASHL
+396 ASLIGQGSHL

-429 KYTLKWAIGSS
+429 KYTLKWALGSS
-440 IVMLLGAL
+440 IVMLLAAL
-448 LLGII
+448 ILGVI

>member
-1 MSDSETASTGA
+1 
-12 KKRKTDNLKIH
+12 
-23 SFMLTFLG
+23 MLSLLG
-31 FLMIIIFMVLIMNK
+31 FLMITIFMVLIMK
-45 KMTPLTAL
+45 RKLTPLTAL
-53 VIVPVI
+53 VVVPVV
-59 IALFAGFGPELGDMM
+59 IAAAAGYGSELGTMM
-74 KNGVKEIAL
+74 KEGVTEIAF

-94 FSLMIDTG
+94 FSLMIDAG
-102 LFEPLVNIIL
+102 LFEPLVAIIL
-112 KTVGDN
+112 KGVGNN
-118 PVKTTIGTAILT
+118 PIKTTMGTAVLT
-130 TLVSLDGD
+130 ALVSLDGD

-143 IIVVAAMLPLYKKQG
+143 LIVVAALLPLYKKQG
-158 LNPLI
+158 LNPLV

-195 TEIFVP
+195 AEIFVP
-201 MIPIMVL
+201 MIPIMAIGLVWVL
-208 GIIWV
+208 V
-213 IFVAY
+213 VAY
-218 ILGLREKRRIAKHG
+218 ILGYSEKRRIAKEG
-232 KYTKYSNN
+232 KYVGYSDNDMLGEGDEEMRRPRLILVN
-240 DIIGESDPKLLRP
+240 FLLTLVLLGIMIFDII
-253 KLIWVNLGLTLILL
+253 
-267 TVMILDIVPLG
+267 PLG
-278 IAFMIAF
+278 IAFIIAF
-285 CIASVI
+285 CIASLI

-296 KDQQKIMSKH
+296 KDQQKIISKH

-318 GAGIFTGILNGS
+318 GAGIFTGILNGT

-335 MGNSMIEIIP
+335 MGNSVIHIVPE
-345 KSWGGSLNII
+345 SWGGALNTI

-377 PIITATGHQ
+377 PIITATGEQ
-386 LGIPPDVLGR
+386 FGIAADVLGR

-440 IVMLLGAL
+440 IIMLLSAL
-448 LLGII
+448 LLGVI

>member
-1 MSDSETASTGA
+1 
-12 KKRKTDNLKIH
+12 
-23 SFMLTFLG
+23 MLTILG
-31 FLMIIIFMVLIMNK
+31 FLMIIIFMVLIMSK

-53 VIVPVI
+53 VLVPVI
-59 IALFAGFGPELGDMM
+59 IAIAAGYGAELGEMT
-74 KNGVKEIAL
+74 KSGIKEIAM
-83 TGVMLIFAILY
+83 TGVMLIFAILF

-102 LFEPLVNIIL
+102 LFEPLVNLIL
-112 KTVGDN
+112 KAVGDN
-118 PVKTTIGTAILT
+118 PVKTTVGTAILT

-158 LNPLI
+158 MNPLI
-163 LTCIIMLAGG
+163 LTCIVMLAGG

-186 VMSSLKLGH
+186 VMSSLKMSH

-201 MIPIMVL
+201 MIPIMFI
-208 GIIWV
+208 GILWV

-218 ILGLREKRRIAKHG
+218 ILGVKEKRKIAKHG
-232 KYTKYSNN
+232 KYTNYSTN
-240 DIIGESDPKLLRP
+240 DIVGESNPKLLRP
-253 KLIWVNLGLTLILL
+253 KLIWINFALTMTLL
-267 TVMILDIVPLG
+267 VIMILDLIPLA
-278 IAFMIAF
+278 IAFMLAF
-285 CIASVI
+285 CIAAVI
-291 NYPKL
+291 NYPQL
-296 KDQQKIMSKH
+296 KDQQKIVTKH

-318 GAGIFTGILNGS
+318 AAGIFTGILNGT

-335 MGNSMIEIIP
+335 MGNSIIGIVP
-345 KSWGGSLNII
+345 ESWGGILNII
-355 TAVFSVPLTFFL
+355 TAIFSVPLTFFL

-377 PIITATGHQ
+377 PVITSTGAQ
-386 LGIPPDVLGR
+386 LGIPADVLGR

-429 KYTLKWAIGSS
+429 KYTIKWAIGSS
-440 IVMLLGAL
+440 IVMLVSALILGV
-448 LLGII
+448 I

>member
-1 MSDSETASTGA
+1 
-12 KKRKTDNLKIH
+12 
-23 SFMLTFLG
+23 MLTFLG
-31 FLMIIIFMVLIMNK
+31 FLMIFIFMILIMNK

-53 VIVPVI
+53 VIVPVT
-59 IALFAGFGPELGDMM
+59 IALFAGFGPQLGDMM

-112 KTVGDN
+112 KAVGDN
-118 PVKTTIGTAILT
+118 PIKTTIGTAVLT
-130 TLVSLDGD
+130 ALVSLDGD

-143 IIVVAAMLPLYKKQG
+143 LIVVAAMLPLYKKQG
-158 LNPLI
+158 MNPLI
-163 LTCIIMLAGG
+163 LTCIIMLAGQ

-201 MIPIMVL
+201 MIPIMAI
-208 GIIWV
+208 GILWV

-218 ILGLREKRRIAKHG
+218 ILGRREKTRIAKHG
-232 KYTKYSNN
+232 KFTGYNSN
-240 DIIGESDPKLLRP
+240 DIIGEADPALRRP
-253 KLIWVNLGLTLILL
+253 KLILINLVLTVTLL
-267 TVMILDIVPLG
+267 VVMILDIVPLG

-285 CIASVI
+285 CIASII

-296 KDQQKIMSKH
+296 KDQQKIISKH

-335 MGNSMIEIIP
+335 MGNSMIEIVP
-345 KSWGGSLNII
+345 KSWGGYMNIV
-355 TAVFSVPLTFFL
+355 TALFSIPFTFFL
-367 TNDAYYFGIL
+367 SNDA
-377 PIITATGHQ
+377 
-386 LGIPPDVLGR
+386 
-396 ASLVGQASHL
+396 
-406 LSPLVPSTY
+406 
-415 LLVSLAGVEFSDHL
+415 
-429 KYTLKWAIGSS
+429 
-440 IVMLLGAL
+440 
-448 LLGII
+448 

>member
-1 MSDSETASTGA
+1 
-12 KKRKTDNLKIH
+12 
-23 SFMLTFLG
+23 
-31 FLMIIIFMVLIMNK
+31 MIFIFMILIMNK

-53 VIVPVI
+53 VIVPVT
-59 IALFAGFGPELGDMM
+59 IALFAGFGPQLGDMM

-112 KTVGDN
+112 KAVGDN
-118 PVKTTIGTAILT
+118 PIKTTIGTAVLT
-130 TLVSLDGD
+130 ALVSLDGD

-143 IIVVAAMLPLYKKQG
+143 LIVVAAMLPLYKKQG
-158 LNPLI
+158 MNPLI
-163 LTCIIMLAGG
+163 LTCIIMLAGQ

-201 MIPIMVL
+201 MIPIMAI
-208 GIIWV
+208 GILWV

-218 ILGLREKRRIAKHG
+218 ILGRREKIRIAKHG
-232 KYTKYSNN
+232 KFTRYNSN
-240 DIIGESDPKLLRP
+240 DIIGEADPSLRRP
-253 KLIWVNLGLTLILL
+253 KLILINLALTITLL
-267 TVMILDIVPLG
+267 VVMILDIVPLG

-285 CIASVI
+285 CIASII

-296 KDQQKIMSKH
+296 KDQQKIISKH

-335 MGNSMIEIIP
+335 MGNSMIEIVP
-345 KSWGGSLNII
+345 KSWGGYMNIV
-355 TAVFSVPLTFFL
+355 TALFSIPFTFFL
-367 TNDAYYFGIL
+367 SNDAYYFGIL
-377 PIITATGHQ
+377 PIIVATGHQ
-386 LGIPPDVLGR
+386 LGISPEILGR
-396 ASLVGQASHL
+396 ASLIGQGSHL

-429 KYTLKWAIGSS
+429 KYTLKWALGSS
-440 IVMLLGAL
+440 VIMLLSAL
-448 LLGII
+448 VLGII

>member
-1 MSDSETASTGA
+1 
-12 KKRKTDNLKIH
+12 
-23 SFMLTFLG
+23 MLTFLG
-31 FLMIIIFMVLIMNK
+31 FLMIFIFMILIMNK

-53 VIVPVI
+53 VIVPVT
-59 IALFAGFGPELGDMM
+59 IALFAGFGPQLGDMM

-112 KTVGDN
+112 KAVGDN
-118 PVKTTIGTAILT
+118 PIKTTIGTAVLT
-130 TLVSLDGD
+130 SLVSLDGD

-143 IIVVAAMLPLYKKQG
+143 LIVVAAMLPLYKKQG
-158 LNPLI
+158 MNPLI
-163 LTCIIMLAGG
+163 LTCIIMLAGQ

-201 MIPIMVL
+201 MIPIMAI
-208 GIIWV
+208 GILWV

-218 ILGLREKRRIAKHG
+218 ILGRREKIRIAKHG
-232 KYTKYSNN
+232 KFTNYNSN
-240 DIIGESDPKLLRP
+240 DIIGEADPSLRRP
-253 KLIWVNLGLTLILL
+253 KLILINLALTITLL
-267 TVMILDIVPLG
+267 VVMILDIVPLG

-285 CIASVI
+285 CIASII

-296 KDQQKIMSKH
+296 KDQQKIISKH

-335 MGNSMIEIIP
+335 MGNSMIEIVP
-345 KSWGGSLNII
+345 KSWGGYMNIV
-355 TAVFSVPLTFFL
+355 TALFSIPFTFFL
-367 TNDAYYFGIL
+367 SNDAYYFGIL
-377 PIITATGHQ
+377 PIIVATGHQ
-386 LGIPPDVLGR
+386 LGISPEILGR
-396 ASLVGQASHL
+396 ASLIGQGSHL

-429 KYTLKWAIGSS
+429 KYTLKWALGSS
-440 IVMLLGAL
+440 VIMLLSAL
-448 LLGII
+448 ILGII

>member
-1 MSDSETASTGA
+1 
-12 KKRKTDNLKIH
+12 
-23 SFMLTFLG
+23 MLTFLG
-31 FLMIIIFMVLIMNK
+31 FLMIFIFMVLIMNK

-53 VIVPVI
+53 VIVPVV
-59 IALFAGFGPELGDMM
+59 IALIAGFGDELGDMM

-102 LFEPLVNIIL
+102 LFQPLVNLIL
-112 KTVGDN
+112 KAVGDN
-118 PVKTTIGTAILT
+118 PIKTTIGTAILT

-208 GIIWV
+208 GICWV

-218 ILGLREKRRIAKHG
+218 ILGLKEKKSIAKYG
-232 KYTKYSNN
+232 KYTKYSNS
-240 DIIGESDPKLLRP
+240 DIAGETDPALLRP
-253 KLIWVNLGLTLILL
+253 KLIWINLALTIVLL

-296 KDQQKIMSKH
+296 KDQQKLMSKH

-335 MGNSMIEIIP
+335 MGNSMIEIVP
-345 KSWGGSLNII
+345 KSMAGSLNII

-377 PIITATGHQ
+377 PIIAATGQQ
-386 LGIPPDVLGR
+386 LGIPPDILGR

-440 IVMLLGAL
+440 IIMLLGAL